1 MKQEKRFVLTEYIH
15 SDLDGKTIDDAIKF
29 LESLSKLY
37 ESRSC
42 TKAFLDWDGD
52 RLNLIGTRLE
62 TDEEEQWRTEEEEA
76 DKLGNGVRWQRSTEL
91 AMLAHL
97 KAKYEPEIKN
107 RDIP

>member
-15 SDLDGKTIDDAIKF
+15 SDLDGKTIADAIKF

-42 TKAFLDWDGD
+42 TKVFLDWDGD

-62 TDEEEQWRTEEEEA
+62 SDEEEQQRTAKEA
-76 DKLGNGVRWQRSTEL
+76 YQRNSEL
-91 AMLAHL
+91 ALLARL